1 MIIPDLSSALTITS
15 GSAAAAV
22 RLAVCGF
29 PGRQAWLE
37 QMKIPFRLC
46 ADGLIAAYPRCFRV
60 ERSSGE
66 GSICT
71 FPVSRDI
78 LEGLSL
84 STDDIFA
91 MAEKNTSEAGFL
103 MNSLEEMIGAE
114 TALPSAG
121 TSVWC
126 VRTDCPAYGASVILD
141 HTKLRKIHHIL
152 GSSFFII
159 PSSVH
164 ELLVLRE
171 KEGDRDSLNRIVREV
186 NAAEVS
192 PEERLADCVFLFDGK
207 DLSVP

>member
-15 GSAAAAV
+15 ESAAAAV
-22 RLAVCGF
+22 RLAVCSF

-37 QMKIPFRLC
+37 QMRIPFRLC
-46 ADGLIAAYPRCFRV
+46 ADGLIAAYPRFFQ
-60 ERSSGE
+60 EE
-66 GSICT
+66 GIGGTCT

-91 MAEKNTSEAGFL
+91 AAEKNTSEAGFL
-103 MNSLEEMIGAE
+103 INSLEEMVGAE

-126 VRTDCPAYGASVILD
+126 VRENRPVYGASVILD
-141 HTKLRKIHHIL
+141 HTKLRKIHHLL

-171 KEGDRDSLNRIVREV
+171 SEGDRDSLNRIIREV

-192 PEERLADCVFLFDGK
+192 PEERLADRVFLFDGK
-207 DLSVP
+207 DLVVP